1 MPQRSES
8 QRTPSDRCAQSRDCK
23 TILLPESTSWS
34 SQQMQISM
42 NGLRQIKRALLATN
56 GFGLAPV
63 IARSNWRRQRLL
75 ILCYH
80 GIAMGEEH
88 GSHPEMFLPPA
99 MFARRMEILAQSGCR
114 VLDLGEAL
122 RLLQKGQLPAGSV
135 AITFDDGWA
144 DFPLHAFPILQKHGF
159 PATVYLT
166 TYYCLLSRPLFRFA
180 LAHMM
185 WKLQSKVIENR
196 SFPWLPEQLNL
207 RTEADRTLFLWKIDD
222 YAKQQ
227 GLSGKQKDDLA
238 AAFAETIGFD
248 YAAFCRE
255 RLFQLMNPEDV
266 AAMAR
271 AGVDF
276 QLHTHRHRTPLDRLR
291 FIGEVEQN
299 RDLIAEMTG
308 SGNRVHFCYPSGAV
322 RDDFILWLKEAG
334 VQSATTC
341 VHGLATRD
349 EDPFRLPRLLDQYG
363 LGEEE
368 FDAWLTGFAA
378 LLPRRK
384 TVALDVAPE

>member
-1 MPQRSES
+1 
-8 QRTPSDRCAQSRDCK
+8 
-23 TILLPESTSWS
+23 
-34 SQQMQISM
+34 
-42 NGLRQIKRALLATN
+42 
-56 GFGLAPV
+56 
-63 IARSNWRRQRLL
+63 
-75 ILCYH
+75 
-80 GIAMGEEH
+80 
-88 GSHPEMFLPPA
+88 
-99 MFARRMEILAQSGCR
+99 
-114 VLDLGEAL
+114 
-122 RLLQKGQLPAGSV
+122 
-135 AITFDDGWA
+135 
-144 DFPLHAFPILQKHGF
+144 
-159 PATVYLT
+159 
-166 TYYCLLSRPLFRFA
+166 
-180 LAHMM
+180 
-185 WKLQSKVIENR
+185 
-196 SFPWLPEQLNL
+196 
-207 RTEADRTLFLWKIDD
+207 
-222 YAKQQ
+222 
-227 GLSGKQKDDLA
+227 
-238 AAFAETIGFD
+238 
-248 YAAFCRE
+248 
-255 RLFQLMNPEDV
+255 
-266 AAMAR
+266 MAR

-299 RDLIAEMTG
+299 RDLIAEMAG